1 MHSFLVLGAPS
12 FRGET
17 RGVETLM
24 YTGDEFFYVAGEGI
38 SGGSTVIALSV
49 EDHDKQIVESLPR
62 YFRDDATVSVYYG
75 AEGAIGVG
83 RELMFNVAE
92 GINLFS
98 GMTAERFSRLL
109 DEYLE
114 FTETNNVADF
124 DEMVAA
130 MGFALMNPGKMSEY
144 KNHYVK
150 TIETVGGM
158 HKLAELFPDYDI
170 EFLCEMVLEMPDL
183 LRNEEYKCYSVGGE
197 KNKLAVFK
205 RGNWN
210 G

>member
-1 MHSFLVLGAPS
+1 MHSFLILGAPS

-38 SGGSTVIALSV
+38 SGGSTVVALSV
-49 EDHDKQIVESLPR
+49 EDHDRQIVESLPR
-62 YFRDDATVSVYYG
+62 YFRDDATVSVYCVTG
-75 AEGAIGVG
+75 GMIDADK
-83 RELMFNVAE
+83 ELMFNVAE
-92 GINLFS
+92 GFNLFS
-98 GMTAERFSRLL
+98 GMTVERFSRLL
-109 DEYLE
+109 GEYLE
-114 FTETNNVADF
+114 FAGTNNATGF

-130 MGFALMNPGKMSEY
+130 MGFSLMNPGNMSEY
-144 KNHYVK
+144 KNHYVE

-158 HKLAELFPDYDI
+158 HKLAEFFPEYDV
-170 EFLCEMVLEMPDL
+170 EFLREMVLEMPDL
-183 LRNEEYKCYSVGGE
+183 LRNEEYKCYSVGGR